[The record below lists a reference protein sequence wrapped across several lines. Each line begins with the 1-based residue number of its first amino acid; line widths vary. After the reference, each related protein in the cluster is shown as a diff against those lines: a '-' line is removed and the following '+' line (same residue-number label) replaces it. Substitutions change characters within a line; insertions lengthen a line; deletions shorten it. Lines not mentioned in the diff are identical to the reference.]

1 MKIKKQFPFAGA
13 MTAMLLCSCASTSIK
28 STWKSPEFQGGPVQK
43 VAVLAVAERELV
55 RTALENRFANQLEK
69 DSQPAV
75 TTLQLLSLPQIK
87 ENKEAAAARLREAGA
102 DSILIT
108 RLVGKSA
115 YVSPARQTY
124 NQAYTTITGSP
135 SDGWYSYYTVV
146 YADAGVPRSGD
157 RDYYVLDTSL
167 FDLATGKRLWSCITE
182 TEVKESADRLELA
195 DDLVARVV
203 EQMRKD
209 GLVRGWPAAK

>member
-1 MKIKKQFPFAGA
+1 MAA
-13 MTAMLLCSCASTSIK
+13 MFLCSCASNSIK
-28 STWKSPEFQGGPVQK
+28 STWKSPEFNGKPVQK

-55 RTALENRFANQLEK
+55 RTAFEHRFANQLK
-69 DSQPAV
+69 KGSQPAV
-75 TTLQLLSLPQIK
+75 TTLQLLSLPEIN
-87 ENKEAAAARLREAGA
+87 ENKETATARLREVGA

-108 RLVGKSA
+108 KLAGKSS
-115 YVSPARQTY
+115 YVSQARQTH
-124 NQAYTTITGSP
+124 NHASTTIAGSP
-135 SDGWYSYYTVV
+135 SDGWYTYYTVV

-182 TEVKESADRLELA
+182 TEVKESADRLEIA
-195 DDLVARVV
+195 DDLVAKVV

-209 GLVRGWPAAK
+209 GLIR